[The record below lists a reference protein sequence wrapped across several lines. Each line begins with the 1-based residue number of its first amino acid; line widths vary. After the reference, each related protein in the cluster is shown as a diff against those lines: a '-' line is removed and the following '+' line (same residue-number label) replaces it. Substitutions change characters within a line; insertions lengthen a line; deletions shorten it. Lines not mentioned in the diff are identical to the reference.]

1 MTQAERA
8 SFHLISR
15 EEKKKGRR
23 GERGKKK
30 YIAVKF
36 RDAAD
41 AIPTQVLGVVMA
53 TKGFPVHQLEHSTY

>member
-1 MTQAERA
+1 M
-8 SFHLISR
+8 
-15 EEKKKGRR
+15 EKKKGRR
-23 GERGKKK
+23 GGEGGGGEK
-30 YIAVKF
+30 YIAVRF

>member
-1 MTQAERA
+1 MTQAERT

-15 EEKKKGRR
+15 GKKGRR
-23 GERGKKK
+23 GERKVKKI
-30 YIAVKF
+30 YIAVRF

-53 TKGFPVHQLEHSTY
+53 TKGFPVHQLDHSTY